1 MHVHENTNAPL
12 KNKPIHCHNYVR
24 HALYT
29 VKSWGPK
36 HTTYSRNNIC
46 QKCGGDC
53 GLWVLDEIILKI
65 YPENM
70 KKIMVAILELP
81 AK

>member
-1 MHVHENTNAPL
+1 MHTGVYA
-12 KNKPIHCHNYVR
+12 KV
-24 HALYT
+24 
-29 VKSWGPK
+29 V
-36 HTTYSRNNIC
+36 HTTYSRNNMH
-46 QKCGGDC
+46 QKGRGDC

-70 KKIMVAILELP
+70 KKIMGAIWELP